1 MALTELVSNLAAG
14 LYGAPTPSQFVMP
27 IGPGSSNTPTD
38 AVTFATTNNGSLF
51 YIQNSGN
58 GISRRIAQGFNNLGY
73 LAFFGNKQSKDFFPL
88 FTALGESGTSRRMSQ
103 GGIGFPFPIG
113 PTGNVYDWK
122 PNAHTGWNINNRY
135 NDTTNKTSTIG
146 LADTYTTNSP
156 IDDIYNKVKVR
167 SAAWNKNSFGLAT
180 DQPFI
185 LRGIQRD
192 NNSDPQYWGAFN
204 NPNMNV
210 DTISDTP
217 RGGLLTA
224 IEREAIDKARIGKFL
239 ISPKGIFFAVKQL
252 GLQASNPNVEGF
264 TGTPSYNPIFNT
276 KLWNPLSLFSLNAP
290 VPYHIT
296 RHGIPGDPTGL
307 SAYGYEKTVTTF
319 RRASPLAVGKNGL
332 VIHNRLVKL
341 ESEAFGSLTDVSIGS
356 SYNTLGGFPNPL
368 GSKPTAPYIGG
379 PKSFL
384 GLGFTNQR
392 RYTNTSLKQSSLTAG
407 APGLDFIKNP
417 FRIFPLATGRVYDN
431 KRYLD
436 TKPYITT
443 REVAASPLYTIGS
456 DDTDW
461 SKRGLS
467 KIQAIVNDTAA
478 GGNQFLKSK
487 WDRQQLLLKKWEDSS
502 TGTYK
507 PFELYTDT
515 LNYLHQSTG
524 KNYIPGEYDD
534 DWSEAHKVER
544 RSAISQDVQ
553 LGTFDGGGT
562 AKDLAKA
569 KYTTL
574 AYGKLPDALASSY
587 NDFRI
592 GISDADTK
600 TFISNSPEEY
610 ATKNI
615 NTRLGMPN
623 YADPTLDRSDPKKR
637 AVSSGDTSISTDL
650 VKFRITAA
658 GLGTLRFRA
667 YIKSISNSWNVNS
680 EDGTRFAMAQVVK
693 EKKYTGLDHQ
703 ISVDFSAPI
712 LSKAELTDVLDRL
725 DLLAKIFYGEPD
737 KKDASTRTM
746 VLIDKLV
753 IGKYLNTRAY
763 ITSLSYDIDNE
774 TTWDIDNETPM
785 LVNVSIS
792 FTEAPVDITSG
803 ATAISATSA
812 DRIIYHP

>member
-1 MALTELVSNLAAG
+1 MP
-14 LYGAPTPSQFVMP
+14 YG
-27 IGPGSSNTPTD
+27 
-38 AVTFATTNNGSLF
+38 
-51 YIQNSGN
+51 
-58 GISRRIAQGFNNLGY
+58 
-73 LAFFGNKQSKDFFPL
+73 
-88 FTALGESGTSRRMSQ
+88 
-103 GGIGFPFPIG
+103 
-113 PTGNVYDWK
+113 
-122 PNAHTGWNINNRY
+122 
-135 NDTTNKTSTIG
+135 
-146 LADTYTTNSP
+146 
-156 IDDIYNKVKVR
+156 
-167 SAAWNKNSFGLAT
+167 
-180 DQPFI
+180 
-185 LRGIQRD
+185 
-192 NNSDPQYWGAFN
+192 
-204 NPNMNV
+204 
-210 DTISDTP
+210 
-217 RGGLLTA
+217 
-224 IEREAIDKARIGKFL
+224 
-239 ISPKGIFFAVKQL
+239 
-252 GLQASNPNVEGF
+252 
-264 TGTPSYNPIFNT
+264 
-276 KLWNPLSLFSLNAP
+276 
-290 VPYHIT
+290 
-296 RHGIPGDPTGL
+296 
-307 SAYGYEKTVTTF
+307 
-319 RRASPLAVGKNGL
+319 
-332 VIHNRLVKL
+332 
-341 ESEAFGSLTDVSIGS
+341 
-356 SYNTLGGFPNPL
+356 TLGGFTSVP
-368 GSKPTAPYIGG
+368 PYIGG

-384 GLGFTNQR
+384 GLGFTHQH
-392 RYTNTSLKQSSLTAG
+392 RYTNTSLRQSSLTAG

-417 FRIFPLATGRVYDN
+417 FRILPLATGRVYDD

-467 KIQAIVNDTAA
+467 KIQAIVNDPY
-478 GGNQFLKSK
+478 GSFLKSK
-487 WDRQQLLLKKWEDSS
+487 WDRQKILLKKWEDSS

-553 LGTFDGGGT
+553 LSTFDGGGT

-574 AYGKLPDALASSY
+574 AYGKLPDALTSSY

-637 AVSSGDTSISTDL
+637 AVRSGDTSISSDL

-680 EDGTRFAMAQVVK
+680 EDGTRFAMAHVVK
-693 EKKYTGLDHQ
+693 EKKYVGLDHQ

-712 LSKAELTDVLDRL
+712 LSKAELKSVLDRL
-725 DLLAKIFYGEPD
+725 NLLAKIFYGKPD
-737 KKDASTRTM
+737 TKDASTRTM

-792 FTEAPVDITSG
+792 FTEAPVDDPLL
-803 ATAISATSA
+803 AISATSA